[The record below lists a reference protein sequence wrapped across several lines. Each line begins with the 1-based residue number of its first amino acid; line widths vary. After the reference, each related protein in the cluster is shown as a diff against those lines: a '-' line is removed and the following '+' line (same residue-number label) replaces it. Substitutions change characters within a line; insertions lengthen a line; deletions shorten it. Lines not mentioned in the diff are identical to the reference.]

1 MKKILIANRGEIA
14 LRVIRACRELGIK
27 SVAIYSK
34 ADEHSLHAKMADEAV
49 CVGPAESKKSYLNI
63 PAILAAAEITGSDA
77 IHPGYGFLSENA
89 HFAEVVSKCGITFI
103 GPTAEQMRKLGDK
116 VSSRHVAREAGLP
129 FLPGSAN
136 AIESAEEVKKIA
148 LEIGF
153 PIILKA
159 SGGGGGRGMK
169 IVRSLQTLE
178 QNFLSCR
185 SEALAAFG
193 NASVYIEKYL
203 EKPRHVEIQIMG
215 DKFGNIVHIGERD
228 CSVQRRHQKV
238 IEEGP
243 CPHFNTSLRE
253 KVGGFAKKLAQ
264 KVGYVGAGTVEFLMD
279 EMNNVYFMEMNTRI
293 QVEHPVTE
301 QISGIDLVKT
311 QILVAQ
317 GEKLKFSQNDI
328 QLSGHAI
335 ECRVCAEDP
344 VTFAPWPGLV
354 TAYSA
359 PGGFGV
365 RVESLLYHD
374 YSVVPYYDSMLAKII
389 CTAPTRLEAIIKMR
403 VALQEMMVSGIRT
416 NIPFLLKVLEHPTFV
431 NAEHSTRFLEEAG
444 FVKTK

>member
-14 LRVIRACRELGIK
+14 LRIIRACRELGIK
-27 SVAIYSK
+27 SVAVYSK
-34 ADEHSLHAKMADEAV
+34 ADEHSLHAKLADEAV
-49 CVGPAESKKSYLNI
+49 CIGPAESKKSYLNI

-89 HFAEVVSKCGITFI
+89 HFAEVVAKCGITFI

-129 FLPGSAN
+129 FLPGSKE
-136 AIESAEEVKKIA
+136 AIESVEDVKARAK
-148 LEIGF
+148 EIGY

-169 IVRSLQTLE
+169 IVRSSETLE
-178 QNFLSCR
+178 QSFLSCK

-193 NASVYIEKYL
+193 NGTVYIEKYL

-215 DKFGNIVHIGERD
+215 DSHGNVVHIGERD

-243 CPHFNTSLRE
+243 CPHFNEKHRE
-253 KVGGFAKKLAQ
+253 KVGNYAKQLAQ

-279 EMNNVYFMEMNTRI
+279 EDNNVYFMEMNTRI

-317 GEKLKFSQNDI
+317 GQKLPFKQSDI
-328 QLSGHAI
+328 QIKGHAI

-374 YSVVPYYDSMLAKII
+374 YSVVPFYDSMLAKII
-389 CTAPTRLEAIIKMR
+389 CTAPTRMEAILKMR
-403 VALQEMMVSGIRT
+403 VALDEMLVSGIRT

-431 NAEHSTRFLEEAG
+431 EAKHSTRFLEEAG